1 MTMNKWVRII
11 SIGVISG
18 VVTGF
23 LLILAGFGTSSV
35 ITSGGE
41 YVTFTTVKLDVN
53 SFALLMIVGVS
64 LAVIIVSLIF
74 EAVRKNP

>member
-1 MTMNKWVRII
+1 MTVNKWVRIV

-35 ITSGGE
+35 ITLGGE

-53 SFALLMIVGVS
+53 IFALLMIVGVS

-74 EAVRKNP
+74 EAAR

>member
-11 SIGVISG
+11 SIGIISG

-35 ITSGGE
+35 ITSEGT

-53 SFALLMIVGVS
+53 IFALLMIVGVS
-64 LAVIIVSLIF
+64 LTVIIVSLIF
-74 EAVRKNP
+74 EAAR